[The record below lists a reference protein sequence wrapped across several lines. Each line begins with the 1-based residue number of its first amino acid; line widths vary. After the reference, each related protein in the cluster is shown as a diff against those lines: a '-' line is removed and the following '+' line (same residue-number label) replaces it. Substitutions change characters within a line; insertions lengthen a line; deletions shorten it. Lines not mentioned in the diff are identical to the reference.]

1 MPVTVWTG
9 PGVINRR
16 NNQMDPLNVCLQTLG
31 LCKSYN
37 NQLVVDDL
45 SVEIMEGEI
54 FGLLGPNGAGKTT
67 SIRMITGL
75 LQPDS
80 GEVMIN
86 GKRATGND
94 NRLNV
99 GLCPQELVLWNNLT
113 CREQLIFIA
122 AMYNVSGQKAQHRA
136 DELLE
141 RMHLTEKRNKLA
153 KTLSGGMQRRMNI
166 LMALMHDPAIIIL
179 DEPEA
184 GLDPQSRVLVREFI
198 LSLSKVKTVVFTTHN
213 MDEAERVCDRIA
225 IIDSGKLLVTG
236 SPDNLK
242 KTIGQ
247 GDVLEVRFSGPAPDT
262 AELSGLAGE
271 VKIIDSVM
279 YFKSLAVIDKLPSI
293 IEKLKSL
300 DFKVKSINLRE
311 NTLEDVFISLTGK
324 KLRD

>member
-1 MPVTVWTG
+1 M
-9 PGVINRR
+9 
-16 NNQMDPLNVCLQTLG
+16 
-31 LCKSYN
+31 
-37 NQLVVDDL
+37 VVDDL

-113 CREQLIFIA
+113 CREQLVFIA
-122 AMYNVSGQKAQHRA
+122 AMYNVRGQIAHHRA

-153 KTLSGGMQRRMNI
+153 KTLSGGMQRRLNI
-166 LMALMHDPAIIIL
+166 LMALMHDPGIIIL

-198 LSLSKVKTVVFTTHN
+198 LSLSKIKTVVFTTHN

-225 IIDSGKLLVTG
+225 IIDSGKLLVAG
-236 SPDNLK
+236 SPDYLK
-242 KTIGQ
+242 KTIGK
-247 GDVLEVRFSGPAPDT
+247 GDVLEIMFSGNSPAT
-262 AELSGLAGE
+262 SELSGMADE

-279 YFKSLAVIDKLPSI
+279 YFKSLGVIDKLPSI
-293 IEKLKSL
+293 IEKLRSM
-300 DFKVKSINLRE
+300 DINVKSINLRE
-311 NTLEDVFISLTGK
+311 NTLEDVFITLTGK